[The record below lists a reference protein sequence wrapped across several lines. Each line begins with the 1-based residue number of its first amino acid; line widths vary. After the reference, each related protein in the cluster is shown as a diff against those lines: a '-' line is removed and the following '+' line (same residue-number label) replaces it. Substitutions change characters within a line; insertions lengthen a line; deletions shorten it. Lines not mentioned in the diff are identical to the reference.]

1 MDQLSQKSTSMINTN
16 NNSNM
21 QHNQN
26 KFSLFEEDNE
36 DDLVEIRPIRRRD
49 AVEKGL
55 DYWID
60 DSDWLKEKQR
70 RSAFKN
76 RKVCKNNVLFVLYLD
91 VWIVLFSSNALV
103 HSLLLHYNHT

>member
-1 MDQLSQKSTSMINTN
+1 MINTN

-76 RKVCKNNVLFVLYLD
+76 RKVCIRIMCCLYVLGRVD
-91 VWIVLFSSNALV
+91 S
-103 HSLLLHYNHT
+103 SLLIKYIGSFFATPL